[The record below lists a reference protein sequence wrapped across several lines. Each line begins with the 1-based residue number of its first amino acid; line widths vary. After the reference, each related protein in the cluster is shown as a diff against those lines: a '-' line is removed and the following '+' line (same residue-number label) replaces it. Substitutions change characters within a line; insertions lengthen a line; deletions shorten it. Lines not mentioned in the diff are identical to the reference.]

1 MEASPRSPRSPRAG
15 SGAKSPRSGAGHSSP
30 PASPRAAGNLPLA
43 DMRQNKQAVYKA
55 DKSATKKLRY
65 AVFSGDIKAAKK
77 LLRKGG
83 DLEGE
88 DADCYTPVLIAA
100 RWNRI
105 DMAQVSKRTPLF
117 VPGRGMSR

>member
-1 MEASPRSPRSPRAG
+1 M
-15 SGAKSPRSGAGHSSP
+15 
-30 PASPRAAGNLPLA
+30 PLA
-43 DMRQNKQAVYKA
+43 EMRHNKPAVYKS

-105 DMAQVSKRTPLF
+105 DMDYTSVATDVARKLDLPEA
-117 VPGRGMSR
+117 VPPPPAAGADG

>member
-1 MEASPRSPRSPRAG
+1 MRT
-15 SGAKSPRSGAGHSSP
+15 SP

-43 DMRQNKQAVYKA
+43 EMRQNKQAVYKS

-100 RWNRI
+100 QQGSLDIIRLLC
-105 DMAQVSKRTPLF
+105 DHGADVCAQSERA
-117 VPGRGMSR
+117 GES